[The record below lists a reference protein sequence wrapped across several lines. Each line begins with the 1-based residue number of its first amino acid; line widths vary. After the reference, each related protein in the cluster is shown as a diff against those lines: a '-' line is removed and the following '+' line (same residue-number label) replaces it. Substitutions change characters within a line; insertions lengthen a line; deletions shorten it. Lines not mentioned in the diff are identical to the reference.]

1 MYTPV
6 TKQAI
11 MIHLSDCNKQV
22 AHLKNALST
31 SLPEIYEIDFFCICL
46 QVVEK
51 KEREKVCVHMCMLN
65 YLF

>member
-11 MIHLSDCNKQV
+11 MIHLSDSNKQV

-31 SLPEIYEIDFFCICL
+31 SLPEIYEIDFFASACKWWRKKREKKYACIC
-46 QVVEK
+46 
-51 KEREKVCVHMCMLN
+51 VC
-65 YLF
+65 